1 MTAAR
6 RDAPWGAL
14 SSNENRRVAP
24 FDAVVRIEDRR
35 VNDRPE
41 PLTGGVRR
49 IRRNERVDEDLIP
62 VQHLRSRSSSSS
74 VIALSAGP
82 AVRPDPQETV
92 EDWTWSAETV
102 HPIAASPRVTIK
114 PTVTF
119 RDVLVMAFLS
129 AGRPVR
135 PPARWNA
142 GTPVCRVNILKN
154 APETAGL
161 SRRAGRGECA
171 ILRPS
176 KRSWTTPS
184 PGAVT
189 ELLRAWGDGDDGA
202 LEQLTPLVEAEL
214 RRLARGYMR
223 RERRGHTLQTTA
235 LVNEAFLRLTD
246 ARRVRWQDRAHFL
259 GISARLM
266 RRVLVDHARSRGY
279 RKRGGGA
286 ERVTLDEGLVA
297 SPEPAVDVVALDRAL
312 EALAAVDA
320 RKSRVIELRFFGG
333 LSVEETAEVLHVS
346 PDTVKRDWRL
356 AKLWLL
362 RELEGEGR

>member
-1 MTAAR
+1 V
-6 RDAPWGAL
+6 
-14 SSNENRRVAP
+14 ENVRYCAIEK
-24 FDAVVRIEDRR
+24 VVD
-35 VNDRPE
+35 
-41 PLTGGVRR
+41 
-49 IRRNERVDEDLIP
+49 
-62 VQHLRSRSSSSS
+62 
-74 VIALSAGP
+74 
-82 AVRPDPQETV
+82 
-92 EDWTWSAETV
+92 
-102 HPIAASPRVTIK
+102 
-114 PTVTF
+114 
-119 RDVLVMAFLS
+119 
-129 AGRPVR
+129 
-135 PPARWNA
+135 
-142 GTPVCRVNILKN
+142 TPV
-154 APETAGL
+154 
-161 SRRAGRGECA
+161 
-171 ILRPS
+171 
-176 KRSWTTPS
+176 

-189 ELLRAWGDGDDGA
+189 ELLRAWGEGDDRA

-246 ARRVRWQDRAHFL
+246 ARRVRWEDRAHFL

-286 ERVTLDEGLVA
+286 ERVTLDEELLI
-297 SPEPAVDVVALDRAL
+297 SPEPAVDMLALDRAL
-312 EALAAVDA
+312 EAFAAVDV

-362 RELEGEGR
+362 RELEEGP